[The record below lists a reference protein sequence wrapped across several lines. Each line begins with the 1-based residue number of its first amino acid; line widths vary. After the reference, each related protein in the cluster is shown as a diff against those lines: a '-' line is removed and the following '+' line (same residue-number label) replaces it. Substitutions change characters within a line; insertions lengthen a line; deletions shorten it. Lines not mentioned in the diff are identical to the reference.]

1 MFRGAQKLMRFLLAL
16 SVLLAPLE
24 FAVAHDM
31 STMSA
36 DSEMIMQHDDQHMG
50 HAMADVADHEC
61 DGQSTC
67 NDCVYCSPAL
77 STTTEI
83 VLDKLMTEQAQT
95 LFISRYSI
103 DLPVEYRPPR

>member
-36 DSEMIMQHDDQHMG
+36 DSEMIMQHMD

-61 DGQSTC
+61 DGQNTC

-83 VLDKLMTEQAQT
+83 ALDKLMTEQAQT

-103 DLPVEYRPPR
+103 DLPVEYRPPRQL